1 MIQLE
6 FLARVDEKKCT
17 GCKLCESVCPA
28 GAIEMAGNL
37 ATIDSERC
45 IDCQC
50 CIDRCNRENAIS
62 RQPRPEPVLRFV
74 DHSDIDILQLKT
86 FCAKAGLL
94 PDMPICGCTR
104 TTGKEAVAAILKG
117 AKTPEDLCAMTG
129 LRAGCG
135 IYCIT
140 RIFQVLQ
147 ACGVDVDN
155 PADRRWIKLTLSLSD
170 LPQEKVIQIDAAYPQ
185 CCVGED
191 WKRLTQRYTRAEGK
205 EQKHV

>member
-1 MIQLE
+1 MIHLE
-6 FLARVDEKKCT
+6 YLARVDEEKCT
-17 GCKLCESVCPA
+17 GCKLCEIVCPS
-28 GAIEMAGNL
+28 GAIEMTADL
-37 ATIDSERC
+37 ATIDSDRC
-45 IDCQC
+45 IDCQR

-62 RQPRPEPVLRFV
+62 RQLRPSPILRYV
-74 DHSDIDILQLKT
+74 DHSDIDAMQLKT
-86 FCAKAGLL
+86 YCAKAGLL

-140 RIFQVLQ
+140 RIFQVLD
-147 ACGVDVDN
+147 ACEVDVDN
-155 PADRRWIKLTLSLSD
+155 PPDRRWIKLTLSLSD
-170 LPQEKVIQIDAAYPQ
+170 LPEEKVMQIDEAYPQ

-191 WKRLTQRYTRAEGK
+191 WKRLTQRRVRTDAK
-205 EQKHV
+205 EEKHV

>member
-1 MIQLE
+1 MIHLE
-6 FLARVDEKKCT
+6 YLARVDEEKCT
-17 GCKLCESVCPA
+17 GCKLCESVCPS
-28 GAIEMAGNL
+28 GAIEMAADL
-37 ATIDSERC
+37 ATIDSDRC
-45 IDCQC
+45 IDCQR

-62 RQPRPEPVLRFV
+62 RQLLPSPILRYV
-74 DHSDIDILQLKT
+74 DHSDIDAMQLKT
-86 FCAKAGLL
+86 YCAKAGLL

-140 RIFQVLQ
+140 RIFQVLD
-147 ACGVDVDN
+147 ACEVDVDN
-155 PADRRWIKLTLSLSD
+155 PPDRRWIKLTLSLSD
-170 LPQEKVIQIDAAYPQ
+170 LPEEKVMQIDEAYPQ

-191 WKRLTQRYTRAEGK
+191 WKRLTQRRTRTDAK
-205 EQKHV
+205 EEKHV

>member
-6 FLARVDEKKCT
+6 FLARVDENKCT

-28 GAIEMAGNL
+28 GAIEMVANL
-37 ATIDSERC
+37 ATIDSDRC
-45 IDCQC
+45 IDCQR
-50 CIDRCNRENAIS
+50 CIDRCSRENAIS
-62 RQPRPEPVLRFV
+62 RQSRPSPILRFA
-74 DHSDIDILQLKT
+74 DHSDIDEMRLKT

-135 IYCIT
+135 IYCMT
-140 RIFQVLQ
+140 RIFQVLD
-147 ACGVDVDN
+147 ACGVDVVN
-155 PADRRWIKLTLSLSD
+155 PPDRRWIKLTLSLSD
-170 LPQEKVIQIDAAYPQ
+170 LPEEKVMQIDEAYPQ

-191 WKRLTQRYTRAEGK
+191 WKRLTQRRVRTDAK
-205 EQKHV
+205 EEKNV